1 MKSADES
8 LFPILLKL
16 SGKKCVV
23 VGAGTIAAA
32 KAAGLVRSG
41 GRVVVIGPQ
50 ATDWIRSQARAG
62 RLIWRRRQFVAADVK
77 GAFLAIAAT
86 DSCAVNDAVFRAS
99 VKRGVLC
106 NVVDDPERCDFY
118 YPAIVRR
125 GPLQI
130 AISTGGQSP
139 ALARRLRIEL
149 QSQFGPEYGAW
160 VEHVGKIRREILSQD
175 LAAGER
181 RRLIDQISSYE
192 AFEKFLRNRGPRK
205 RKSVNG

>member
-1 MKSADES
+1 MKRADVS
-8 LFPILLKL
+8 LFPILLKMK
-16 SGKKCVV
+16 GKKCVV
-23 VGAGTIAAA
+23 AGAGTIAAS
-32 KAAGLVRSG
+32 KAAGLLRSG
-41 GRVVVIGPQ
+41 ARVVVIGPQ
-50 ATDWIRSQARAG
+50 ADDWIRSQAEAG
-62 RLIWRRRQFVAADVK
+62 RLIWRRRRFVAADVAD
-77 GAFLAIAAT
+77 AFLAIAAT
-86 DSCAVNDAVFRAS
+86 DSNAANEAVFRAC

-139 ALARRLRIEL
+139 GLARRLRMEL
-149 QSQFGPEYGAW
+149 ARQFGPEYGAW

-181 RRLIDQISSYE
+181 RRLLDQISSYE
-192 AFEKFLRNRGPRK
+192 AFEKFLRNRGSRK
-205 RKSVNG
+205 